1 MVRDLQTKIKSLM
14 DSLNRQIA
22 EKEAEGLFEGEEVT
36 DFDNVET

>member
-1 MVRDLQTKIKSLM
+1 M

-22 EKEAEGLFEGEEVT
+22 EKEAERLFEGEEVP